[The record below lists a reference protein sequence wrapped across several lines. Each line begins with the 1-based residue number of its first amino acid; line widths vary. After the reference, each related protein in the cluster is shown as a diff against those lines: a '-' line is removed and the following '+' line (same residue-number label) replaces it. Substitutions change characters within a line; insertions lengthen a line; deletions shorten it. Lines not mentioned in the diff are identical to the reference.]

1 VSEIIERMAMAIW
14 ELRRQRASKAGIEL
28 AKWEDEL
35 EGLRQDVRAEVRVSL
50 EAAREPTGAMVIAG
64 RYPAGGGPE
73 AEATWEAMIDAALD
87 NGK

>member
-50 EAAREPTGAMVIAG
+50 EAGREPTEDMIYAG
-64 RYPAGGGPE
+64 NGESGHGRDIQV
-73 AEATWEAMIDAALD
+73 WQAMIDAALD